1 MAERKD
7 YEDNCRRVVSPPFL
21 PATTSGTI
29 IGYLIYARNWPKRE
43 DHRCPKGPSG
53 VLRSIVARCLVERP
67 RHRVPP
73 CRIQYSRDDLP
84 AFIRLIHRGEA
95 EREYWENFFRLETK
109 IEWIGRA
116 KERKREAK
124 FEGTTEEKEGRK
136 KKGAHRYRLQVVK
149 AR

>member
-109 IEWIGRA
+109 IDRMNRKSEGEEKRG
-116 KERKREAK
+116 EVRGDHRRKRRK
-124 FEGTTEEKEGRK
+124 EEKG
-136 KKGAHRYRLQVVK
+136 GPQVSVTSC
-149 AR
+149 